1 MHVTTYTDTHMP
13 DAVVSSNLTQP
24 RGTSINRTRK
34 RTSIACSSC
43 RKRKIKCMPSSNDP
57 HDPCARCL
65 RRGFRCEYVT
75 VSEQQQDASES
86 STSRTGAPY
95 TLSPLSHELDPPTR
109 TAFGASSPIG
119 GFEPSSP
126 CAYAPY
132 LHPLHRPGFLP
143 SPSIM
148 CAHTVRPPVTGFHGG
163 GAPSAYPENVGQN
176 APRRYA

>member
-1 MHVTTYTDTHMP
+1 MP
-13 DAVVSSNLTQP
+13 NAVEPL
-24 RGTSINRTRK
+24 SIGRRK
-34 RTSIACSSC
+34 ASSIACSSC

-86 STSRTGAPY
+86 SASRTGAPY
-95 TLSPLSHELDPPTR
+95 TLTLN
-109 TAFGASSPIG
+109 PIG

-148 CAHTVRPPVTGFHGG
+148 CTHS
-163 GAPSAYPENVGQN
+163 PSAYPENVGQN